1 MAALPHFYP
10 AILQPAVQHLHIL
23 HPSFGGQ
30 GRDIYPDHLVVYHR
44 IKAHVRGFNIPS
56 DIADNGLVIRCH
68 GNRLAVRYCQSITVT
83 PYDQS
88 IIGDIRR
95 DIEAANVGFN
105 PVIDNQVIRINVPPL
120 TAERR
125 MEYVKM
131 LHSRLEDGR
140 VKVRQGRHEVMSEY
154 KRSAEEGN
162 LNEDERER
170 QEDELQKLTDEMM
183 ERIEEI
189 GKAKEEELVTI

>member
-1 MAALPHFYP
+1 MDLDEVKLKMAK
-10 AILQPAVQHLHIL
+10 AVDFVKQDLATIRTGRASTSL
-23 HPSFGGQ
+23 VENIIINAYGGTTKLKVVELAQ
-30 GRDIYPDHLVVYHR
+30 VAVPD
-44 IKAHVRGFNIPS
+44 S
-56 DIADNGLVIRCH
+56 
-68 GNRLAVRYCQSITVT
+68 QSITVT

-131 LHSRLEDGR
+131 LHRRLEDGR
-140 VKVRQGRHEVMSEY
+140 VKVRQVRHEVMSEY